1 MKNPELIKN
10 SVFVDNRGTFA
21 PLSVNTLDQKWTQS
35 NISVNP
41 NKYTLRG
48 LHYQYGEKT
57 QAKLIKVID
66 GKILDFIVDLREQS
80 PDFNKIYFY
89 LLEPGDE
96 LYVPINFAHGFITLL
111 DNTIVQYLV
120 DNVYDKNSER
130 CILWSTI
137 PEIEKQILF
146 YDSEF
151 TKEKLIISEKD
162 LINNP

>member
-1 MKNPELIKN
+1 MELN
-10 SVFVDNRGTFA
+10 
-21 PLSVNTLDQKWTQS
+21 L
-35 NISVNP
+35 
-41 NKYTLRG
+41 Y
-48 LHYQYGEKT
+48 
-57 QAKLIKVID
+57 
-66 GKILDFIVDLREQS
+66 
-80 PDFNKIYFY
+80 
-89 LLEPGDE
+89 E

-146 YDSEF
+146 YDLGF